1 MSVVTLLLGML
12 VVFAI
17 TVVTGYFVAQEFA
30 YMAVDRSR
38 LSARAATGDAGSQRA
53 LRVTKRTSFMLSGA
67 QLGITV
73 TGLLV
78 GYVAEPLIGQSLATL
93 LGGVSIPTAVAVVI
107 GGIVALLFSTVVQM
121 VFGELFPKNL
131 AIARAEPVAVRLSR
145 STLTYLR
152 LFGWLISVF
161 DQASNLLLKLLRIEP
176 VHDVEHSASAR
187 DLEHIVSESRESG
200 QLPAD
205 LSLLLDRIID
215 FPRRPVEHAMI
226 PRSRVDT
233 LPATAT
239 VADVRHTMSQGH
251 SRYPILN
258 TADSDTIDGVVHLT
272 DLLATT
278 LPGSAAV
285 THLMRPPLTI
295 SHLMRLPDALTE
307 LRSTGNQFACVLDE
321 YGGFTGV
328 LTLEDLAEEMVGE
341 ITDEH
346 DPIDTPITDSTDST
360 QQNTWVIAGDSHI
373 DEVERTLG
381 VDLPRDG
388 YETISGLVIK
398 ELHRLPVV
406 GDVVEIELPPSA
418 HDLLDYDEPVVRTIR
433 AEVLETGRHV
443 PRLVRL
449 TIPSDHS
456 KSGSITQRG
465 QETP

>member
-1 MSVVTLLLGML
+1 MLLAAVTLLLGML

-17 TVVTGYFVAQEFA
+17 TVVTGYFVAQEFS

-38 LSARAATGDAGSQRA
+38 LSAQAASGDAGSQRA

-67 QLGITV
+67 QLGITI

-93 LGGVSIPTAVAVVI
+93 LGGVRIPTTAAVVI
-107 GGIVALLFSTVVQM
+107 AGIIALAFSTVVQM

-145 STLTYLR
+145 STLVYLR
-152 LFGWLISVF
+152 AFGWLIAVF
-161 DQASNLLLKLLRIEP
+161 DRASNLFLKLLHIEP

-215 FPRRPVEHAMI
+215 FPRHGVEHAMI

-233 LPATAT
+233 IPATAT
-239 VADVRHTMSQGH
+239 LADLRHTMSQGH

-258 TADSDTIDGVVHLT
+258 VVDPDTVDGVVHLT

-278 LPGSAAV
+278 LPGSAPV
-285 THLMRPPLTI
+285 THLMRPPLII

-307 LRSTGNQFACVLDE
+307 LRATGNQFACVLDE
-321 YGGFTGV
+321 FGGFTGV

-346 DPIDTPITDSTDST
+346 DPAEAPITTST
-360 QQNTWVIAGDSHI
+360 QQNTWVIAGDAHI
-373 DEVERTLG
+373 DEVERTLD
-381 VDLPRDG
+381 VTLPRND
-388 YETISGLVIK
+388 YETISGLVI
-398 ELHRLPVV
+398 EALHRLPVV
-406 GDVVEIELPPSA
+406 GDEVEIELPPDPA
-418 HDLLDYDEPVVRTIR
+418 DLLDHDAPVIRTIR
-433 AEVLETGRHV
+433 AEVLEINRHV
-443 PRLVRL
+443 PSVVRL
-449 TIPSDHS
+449 TIPNDSEESESTDRLGEQ
-456 KSGSITQRG
+456 K
-465 QETP
+465 P

>member
-1 MSVVTLLLGML
+1 MLSVATLLFGML

-17 TVVTGYFVAQEFA
+17 TVVTGYFVAQEFS

-38 LSARAATGDAGSQRA
+38 LSAQAASGDAGSQRA

-93 LGGVSIPTAVAVVI
+93 LGGVNISTTVAVVI

-131 AIARAEPVAVRLSR
+131 AIARAEPVAVWLSR
-145 STLTYLR
+145 STLAYLR

-161 DQASNLLLKLLRIEP
+161 DKASNLLLKMLRIEP
-176 VHDVEHSASAR
+176 VHDLEHSASAR

-233 LPATAT
+233 LPAHAT
-239 VADVRHTMSQGH
+239 IAAVRHAMSQGH

-258 TADSDTIDGVVHLT
+258 SVDNDTIDGVVHLT

-278 LPGSAAV
+278 LPENAPV
-285 THLMRPPLTI
+285 TRLMRPPLTI

-321 YGGFTGV
+321 FGGFAGV

-346 DPIDTPITDSTDST
+346 DPADTATTDRT
-360 QQNTWVIAGDSHI
+360 QQNTWVVAGDSHI

-381 VDLPRDG
+381 VDLPRDD

-398 ELHRLPVV
+398 ALHRLPAV
-406 GDVVEIELPPSA
+406 GDEVEIELPPSA
-418 HDLLDYDEPVVRTIR
+418 HDLVDHDEPVVRTIR

-443 PRLVRL
+443 PSLVRL
-449 TIPSDHS
+449 TIPNGNPESEL
-456 KSGSITQRG
+456 IARRG
-465 QETP
+465 EASP

>member
-1 MSVVTLLLGML
+1 MSAVTLLLGML
-12 VVFAI
+12 VVFTI

-38 LSARAATGDAGSQRA
+38 LSARAASGDPGSQRA

-107 GGIVALLFSTVVQM
+107 GGIVALVFSTVVQM

-152 LFGWLISVF
+152 FFGWLISVF
-161 DQASNLLLKLLRIEP
+161 DRASNLLLKLLSIEP

-233 LPATAT
+233 LPASAT

-258 TADSDTIDGVVHLT
+258 TVDGDTIDGVVHLT
-272 DLLATT
+272 DLLATP
-278 LPGSAAV
+278 LPDSAAV
-285 THLMRPPLTI
+285 THLMRPALTI

-346 DPIDTPITDSTDST
+346 DPVDTPVSDST
-360 QQNTWVIAGDSHI
+360 QQSTWVIAGDSHI

-381 VDLPRDG
+381 ITLPRDD

-406 GDVVEIELPPSA
+406 GDEVEIELPPSP
-418 HDLLDYDEPVVRTIR
+418 HDLLDHNQPVIRVIR
-433 AEVLETGRHV
+433 AEVLETRRHV

-449 TIPSDHS
+449 TIPSDYPES
-456 KSGSITQRG
+456 ESMPQRG
-465 QETP
+465 EETS